1 MPDRRIVLSLGT
13 RVYGA
18 AAMAFG
24 LIGLFWGDFAS
35 VWQPVDPDFPYRRV
49 LAYIVAVLFL
59 VGGVAV
65 QGRRPAKAS
74 LPVVAFLYLPFAV
87 KWLRRVVAYPQLIGT
102 WLGFAEQFA
111 LVVAGIIAFV
121 CLAPRQITWEIR
133 TFHVCRVLF
142 GLCAI
147 TFGLAHFLSL
157 PETINMVPK
166 WIPPGQKFWALATGV
181 GHLLAGIAIVTG
193 IQAVLAG
200 RLLTAMILGFGA
212 FVWVPA
218 VVATPKAHLAWAGNA
233 INLAVAGAAWIVADA
248 IASRRER
255 EQTRQVT
262 VAAPV

>member
-1 MPDRRIVLSLGT
+1 M
-13 RVYGA
+13 A
-18 AAMAFG
+18 AILFG
-24 LIGLFWGDFAS
+24 LIG
-35 VWQPVDPDFPYRRV
+35 
-49 LAYIVAVLFL
+49 
-59 VGGVAV
+59 
-65 QGRRPAKAS
+65 RPA
-74 LPVVAFLYLPFAV
+74 L
-87 KWLRRVVAYPQLIGT
+87 
-102 WLGFAEQFA
+102 
-111 LVVAGIIAFV
+111 
-121 CLAPRQITWEIR
+121 
-133 TFHVCRVLF
+133 FHVGRVLF

-166 WIPPGQKFWALATGV
+166 WTPPGQKFWALATGI

-262 VAAPV
+262 VAEPV